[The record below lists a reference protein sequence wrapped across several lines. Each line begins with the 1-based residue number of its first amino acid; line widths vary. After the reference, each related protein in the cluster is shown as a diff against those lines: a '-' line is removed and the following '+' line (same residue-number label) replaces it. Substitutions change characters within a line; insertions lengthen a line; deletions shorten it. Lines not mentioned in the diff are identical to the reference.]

1 MASGDSLSVAAG
13 DYEES
18 VVILSEDIA
27 IHFEAGAIVNCPSA
41 ANASGTW
48 LSIYSTVAMTG
59 ELTLKDGGIAVLSSA
74 ASFNQSGKID
84 ITIVACSG
92 AVHCMRLGAGV
103 WIQGGE
109 FLCNANGCSIG
120 TCVQLAANTQW
131 QQNGQATITAQTQS
145 PDFSTSSG
153 VKLEAGSVWL
163 QNGSLDLNLIN
174 SHGIS
179 GSGAWYQTGDVS
191 VESYGAG
198 KKAVQIENLWQQD
211 GTLHLITQMGVGV
224 ELAIN
229 SATWQ
234 QNGPANFEVSAGWQG
249 QDLLPATGITLGIA
263 PAWNQVG
270 SLYLYV
276 AGPGSQGLYC
286 DPDLNAGWTSDGPVE
301 VNATNSAVRGPCKPM
316 NGINSSPSPSITP
329 TPSPTPSV
337 TPSVTPTPSPT
348 PSITPTPSVT
358 LSPTPSPTA
367 TSTPTPSAT
376 ASTTRSPSPTA
387 SMTAT
392 PSPTWSPLTSPSP
405 MPSVS
410 PSSSP
415 VYLVSNTTQVAV
427 VPVLLFNLTA
437 PDVVLVPKDNEGRAR
452 SDAAVGTSIAFIHEL
467 SANGSIVR
475 SGFPSNGSW
484 AQVEDDQFNST
495 SSFLFKADLLTDDL
509 DAGVVTGRA
518 NESSA
523 PPQPRVEL
531 QFFLFEN
538 ASTVSVGAV
547 SYDALPA
554 FAKFTV
560 RLTDWVWQS
569 PDDPNERAE
578 VRVAITPAF
587 TGFSEV
593 AGDEADFVREFA
605 LTGQQTTYSGR
616 ASTRV
621 RLVEAVELDGKLVT
635 AKEAGGNGRKA
646 VEFTLDANS
655 SSLVVSF
662 ARFHTSA
669 VYDPDLGV
677 LLTGRSGDGGGG
689 GSSDNT
695 GLIIGVAVAVPLAVL
710 LVLVVIVSAVAITY
724 WRKKQQ
730 VNIAA
735 EAAINFN
742 PDDGL

>member
-1 MASGDSLSVAAG
+1 MERGTAGSSFLLVGWVVLAECLLLLVEPTLAVHFTAMASGDSLSVAAG

-18 VVILSEDIA
+18 VVILSDDIA

-41 ANASGTW
+41 ANASGAW

-92 AVHCMRLGAGV
+92 
-103 WIQGGE
+103 
-109 FLCNANGCSIG
+109 
-120 TCVQLAANTQW
+120 LAANTQW

-153 VKLEAGSVWL
+153 THTILRWNQLTFYCLAP
-163 QNGSLDLNLIN
+163 
-174 SHGIS
+174 
-179 GSGAWYQTGDVS
+179 
-191 VESYGAG
+191 
-198 KKAVQIENLWQQD
+198 AVQIENLWQQD

-276 AGPGSQGLYC
+276 AGPGLYC

-358 LSPTPSPTA
+358 PSPTPSPTA

-405 MPSVS
+405 TPSVS

-467 SANGSIVR
+467 SANGSIV
-475 SGFPSNGSW
+475 
-484 AQVEDDQFNST
+484 EDDQFNST

-531 QFFLFEN
+531 QFFLFES

-560 RLTDWVWQS
+560 RLFSWPWTTQ
-569 PDDPNERAE
+569 PPLDDDDINNSTTTTNPTNCTIEMRMK
-578 VRVAITPAF
+578 ITPAF
-587 TGFSEV
+587 VSATRRPDYPSTGLTTFV
-593 AGDEADFVREFA
+593 LAGNATSSSSA
-605 LTGQQTTYSGR
+605 SASASKTTEL
-616 ASTRV
+616 
-621 RLVEAVELDGKLVT
+621 RLVESVELDGRQVSG
-635 AKEAGGNGRKA
+635 AGG
-646 VEFTLDANS
+646 VEFAMDETTS
-655 SSLVVSF
+655 ELVLRF
-662 ARFHTSA
+662 ARFESSL

-677 LLTGRSGDGGGG
+677 LFGSSPTKGDGGGG
-689 GSSDNT
+689 DNL
-695 GLIIGVAVAVPLAVL
+695 GLIVGVAVAVPVAV
-710 LVLVVIVSAVAITY
+710 VVVVAVIVAGLVVTTVKRRRQQQARVN
-724 WRKKQQ
+724 QLDQ
-730 VNIAA
+730 VNFHA
-735 EAAINFN
+735 
-742 PDDGL
+742 L